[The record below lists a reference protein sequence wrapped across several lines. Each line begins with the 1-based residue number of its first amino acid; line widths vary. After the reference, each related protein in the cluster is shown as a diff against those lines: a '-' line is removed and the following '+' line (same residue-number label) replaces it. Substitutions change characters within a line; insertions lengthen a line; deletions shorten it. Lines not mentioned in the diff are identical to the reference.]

1 MQSTSKTPKRMPLF
15 DQPRPIHLEYLGWSR
30 PILHSA
36 CDYLFD
42 HHGRGREWNLDR
54 MLLVLPGSLAGRRLQ
69 MLLAHRAA
77 REGVVLRP
85 PEILTLGKLPERL
98 YQAKRP
104 FASELDQVM
113 AWTEVLRTM
122 PFEELK
128 PLLFE
133 VPQTDELTPWMEL
146 GRILGSLHR
155 ELASDLLDFSDVA
168 ETLNGTAEE
177 PRWRVLATLQRRY
190 LDALDEAGL
199 WDIQT
204 ARRFALQHGEVKPS
218 EYDIVLIGTVD
229 LNRAQRRFLAAVGP
243 QVTSLVGAPKSFS
256 GGFDDDGTL
265 RSEFWQQLEIPIDEE
280 SLHVRSTV
288 RDAADELAVQLA
300 LLGTTR
306 SSAEIT
312 VGVPDPALIPA
323 FQESLHRAGVALRYG
338 PGVAIQSTQ
347 PTKLLGLI
355 QEFLASGETE
365 AFHALIRETT
375 VDGWLRRQCELSDDY
390 LASIDEYL
398 NTTLLQSVRTP
409 VFPEARRGK
418 PEFERVV
425 IALNSLLEPLQ
436 SGKRP
441 LSQWVDPIR
450 AVLKTLYGGFEIDQR
465 TEEGNAL
472 WRSCAEINNALEQWT
487 FTPANLNADIE
498 LQDALMWLHQ
508 MLHGVQIPPL
518 RDPHSIE
525 MIGWLELA
533 LDDAPVLML
542 SGMHDGVIPESL
554 NSDAF
559 LPNQLRSRLGLIDNA
574 RRYARDAYVMMTILK
589 TREQV
594 ELILNRLNSDG
605 DPQTPSRLLLSVPM
619 ERLARRVLKLI
630 SDTEAVRAKV
640 ATWTPRIG
648 QSDIA
653 IPMPKD
659 CDAVTDMAVTDF
671 KKYSECPYRF
681 YLNRILKLRSVEHL
695 PLELDG
701 GAFGDLV
708 HQVLEDFFHSSV
720 AGAKEPE
727 PIEKWLASRLKEES
741 ERRFGISPPP
751 AVVVQIEQA
760 QTRLKSFAPL
770 HAQRMREGWVMQEAE
785 FKVERQG
792 SVELE
797 LDDERVMNLHGRI
810 DRIDRHE
817 ADDRWAVWDYKTG
830 DRSGKPRDVHLKSGK
845 WADWQLPL
853 YGELIRAK
861 MGVDLA
867 KATFGYILIPKNVGE
882 TAFLPADFKQ
892 EELESAVES
901 AKELASRVMDGKF
914 WPPEEGIAV
923 DYDDF
928 EAITQRSV
936 VRRWDPDG
944 VSKIGEVPNC
954 EEPPSNLPR
963 PKMPMDA
970 PRFLEIKPVA
980 IEGEIP
986 PVWFQPQMI
995 RASAGTGKTYRLASR
1010 AIQLL
1015 FADQPLETVLATTFT
1030 RKAAGEILHRILTLL
1045 AKACETE
1052 EDLTKLRKI
1061 LEPVHVSREAVR
1073 YQLARLCAQLHRF
1086 RVSTL
1091 DSFYAQLARSFA
1103 LELQL
1108 PPGWTMIDPSQE
1120 EQLRR
1125 DAVTRM
1131 FENIAQVQ
1139 LRSMISQLAKGDA
1152 IRSIRNQIDDVVES
1166 GYLLYQQAPKLE
1178 VWETLKISPAPSE
1191 EVLRKA
1197 IQVVQER
1204 SLGSD
1209 DRDARRDSVLQKFF
1223 NQDWEEFLKETLVI
1237 NCHNDKPTYSRKEI
1251 EAPIAEAMRVLAKH
1265 ASVAFLSSRN
1275 SQNKAAFELL
1285 EQFDKQL
1292 RYLKQQR
1299 RIFTFTDIANRIA
1312 AWLSRTVTDETD
1324 AASGKRSLDS
1334 ISHRLDCSIDHL
1346 LLDEFQDTSP
1356 QQWEILRPFAL
1367 AIQATLA
1374 DQPQAASFFVVGD
1387 AKQAI
1392 YAWRG
1397 GVSEVF
1403 ESVGREISKI
1413 HLENLASSRRS
1424 APIII
1429 AFVNDVFQ
1437 RLSQHPKY
1445 LGDDTS
1451 SKSTGP
1457 HPVIAAWIKKYFE
1470 DHSTFQE
1477 ELPGYIQIRNAPVI
1491 AEGEESSSAEDLVF
1505 ETIAEQIATLHE
1517 QAPKATIGVLTRTN
1531 LEVAEMISLLR
1542 ERGIE
1547 ASQEGGNELIDTAAV
1562 LVLRSALH
1570 LAVHPGDTV
1579 AHFHVTESPL
1589 ASYWPE
1595 SVRMSPNLLARELRR
1610 EIDLRGLGATV
1621 SNLVNHIASFCNARD
1636 QERLRQLVEEA
1647 FRFMNFRSNHL
1658 HAFIEF
1664 LNANRVSLP
1673 SESRVRVMTIHQA
1686 KGLEFDAVF
1695 LPSLEKKIVSR
1706 PPSYLVMRE
1715 SPVSPPIGIMRY
1727 VTRELHNYLDPL
1739 WQIAFKE
1746 AAQQQLGDALC
1757 LFYVALT
1764 RARHALY
1771 LVTVPQKNPTKTWG
1785 SVLHTLY
1792 GNSSTSSRP
1801 GAMLYESGK
1810 PDWYEYLKNAG
1821 PSYETGAEAEFGA
1834 EPVESDL
1841 SDDSRSDRVKFY
1853 RIALA
1858 SRMDAVVDGVVDGIV
1873 APSSLKATQ
1882 ETETSLSNV
1891 WLPETNQGAVVG
1903 KLVHRWMEEI
1913 RDWIEDGVPGR
1924 KRLQELANASMTL
1937 DELSQIRVP
1946 EWIDRF
1952 GKYLEAPEVRAALS
1966 RGRYEAWHRPKLLR
1980 LEVSR
1985 ERRLLEQFDR
1995 QLVRGSIDRC
2005 VLGYDGERVVRGE
2018 VLDFKI
2024 DQVTESSDL
2033 EAWIADRIR
2042 EHSPQLRLYGG
2053 VLRQQYGLRTD
2064 QLDLTLVLLS
2074 VGRVVSI
2081 PVVSTEPLS
2090 DASSRTQVL

>member
-1 MQSTSKTPKRMPLF
+1 MQSASRNPKRMPLF
-15 DQPRPIHLEYLGWSR
+15 EQSRPIRLEYLGWSR

-36 CDYLFD
+36 CDYLFE
-42 HHGRGREWNLDR
+42 HHSRGREWNLDR

-69 MLLAHRAA
+69 MLLAQRAA
-77 REGVVLRP
+77 REDVVLRP

-98 YQAKRP
+98 YQAKLP

-113 AWTEVLRTM
+113 AWTAVLRNM

-168 ETLNGTAEE
+168 ETLTGTAEE
-177 PRWRVLATLQRRY
+177 SRWHVLATLQRRY
-190 LDALDEAGL
+190 LDLLDEAGL

-218 EYDIVLIGTVD
+218 EHDIILIGTVD
-229 LNRAQRRFLAAVGP
+229 LNRAQRQFLAVVGP

-256 GGFDDDGTL
+256 AGFDDDGTL

-280 SLHVRSTV
+280 ALHVRSTV

-306 SSAEIT
+306 SPSEIT
-312 VGVPDPALIPA
+312 VGVPDPTLIPA
-323 FQESLHRAGVALRYG
+323 FQESLHRTGVALRYG

-347 PTKLLGLI
+347 PTKLLGII
-355 QEFLASGETE
+355 QEFLAKGETE
-365 AFHALIRETT
+365 AFHTLIRETT
-375 VDGWLRRQCELSDDY
+375 VDGWLRRQCELPDDY
-390 LASIDEYL
+390 LASIDDYL
-398 NTTLLQSVRTP
+398 NATLLQSVRAL
-409 VFPEARRGK
+409 VLPEARRGK
-418 PEFERVV
+418 PEFECVLTA
-425 IALNSLLEPLQ
+425 IDSLLEPLR

-450 AVLKTLYGGFEIDQR
+450 AVLKTLYAGFEIDQR

-472 WRSCAEINNALEQWT
+472 WRSCGEINNALEQWT

-498 LQDALMWLHQ
+498 LQDSLMWLQQ
-508 MLHGVQIPPL
+508 MLHGLQIPPL

-594 ELILNRLNSDG
+594 EFILNRLNSDG

-619 ERLARRVLKLI
+619 ERLARRVLRLI
-630 SDTEAVRAKV
+630 SDTEPVRAKV

-653 IPMPKD
+653 IPKPKD
-659 CDAVTDMAVTDF
+659 GGAVTDMAVTDF

-681 YLNRILKLRSVEHL
+681 YLNRVLKLRSVEHL

-708 HQVLEDFFHSSV
+708 HQVLEDFFDSPV
-720 AGAKEPE
+720 AGAKESE
-727 PIEKWLASRLKEES
+727 PIEKWLVSHLKEES

-770 HAQRMREGWVMQEAE
+770 HAQRVREGWVMQEAE

-792 SVELE
+792 AVQLE
-797 LDDERVMNLHGRI
+797 LDDEKIMKLHGRI

-817 ADDRWAVWDYKTG
+817 ADDLWAVWDYKTG
-830 DRSGKPRDVHLKSGK
+830 DRAGKPRDVHLKSGK
-845 WADWQLPL
+845 WVDWQLPL
-853 YGELIRAK
+853 YAELIRAK

-882 TAFLPADFKQ
+882 TAFLPADFKT

-901 AKELASRVMDGKF
+901 AKELASRVINGVF

-936 VRRWDPDG
+936 VRRWDPNG
-944 VSKIGEVPNC
+944 ASKIGEAPHC
-954 EEPPSNLPR
+954 EEPPNRPPR
-963 PKMPMDA
+963 LRSPIDA
-970 PRFLEIKPVA
+970 PSFLEIKPVA

-986 PVWFQPQMI
+986 HAWFQPQMI

-1052 EDLTKLRKI
+1052 GDLTKLRKI

-1091 DSFYAQLARSFA
+1091 DSFYAQLARSFS

-1131 FENIAQVQ
+1131 FENIGQVQ

-1178 VWETLKISPAPSE
+1178 VWETLKISPGPSDE
-1191 EVLRKA
+1191 ALQKA
-1197 IQVVQER
+1197 IQVLQET
-1204 SLGSD
+1204 SLGSE

-1237 NCHNDKPTYSRKEI
+1237 NCHSDKPTYSRKEI
-1251 EAPIAEAMRVLAKH
+1251 EAPVAQAMRVLAKH
-1265 ASVAFLSSRN
+1265 ASVAFLASRN
-1275 SQNKAAFELL
+1275 SQNRAAFELL

-1292 RYLKQQR
+1292 CYLKQQR

-1312 AWLSRTVTDETD
+1312 AWLTRTLTDQSD
-1324 AASGKRSLDS
+1324 AVSGKRSLES

-1367 AIQATLA
+1367 SIQATLA

-1470 DHSTFQE
+1470 DHTTFQE

-1491 AEGEESSSAEDLVF
+1491 AEGEDSSSVGDLMF

-1595 SVRMSPNLLARELRR
+1595 SVRVSPNILARELRR

-1621 SNLVNHIASFCNARD
+1621 SNLVNHIASSCNARD

-1715 SPVSPPIGIMRY
+1715 SSVSPPIGIMRY

-1746 AAQQQLGDALC
+1746 AAEQQLGDALC

-1771 LVTVPQKNPTKTWG
+1771 LVTVPQKNPTKTWA

-1792 GNSSTSSRP
+1792 GSSASSSRP
-1801 GAMLYESGK
+1801 GTMLYESGK
-1810 PDWYEYLKNAG
+1810 PDWYAYLQTAAP
-1821 PSYETGAEAEFGA
+1821 PSDAEADTEA
-1834 EPVESDL
+1834 ENRA
-1841 SDDSRSDRVKFY
+1841 DSLKHY

-1858 SRMDAVVDGVVDGIV
+1858 SRMEEVVDGTV
-1873 APSSLKATQ
+1873 APSALKATQ
-1882 ETETSLSNV
+1882 ETEPSLSSV
-1891 WLPETNQGAVVG
+1891 WQSETNQGAVVG

-1913 RDWIEDGVPGR
+1913 RDWVEDGIPGR
-1924 KRLQELANASMTL
+1924 KRLSELANSSMTL
-1937 DELSQIRVP
+1937 DELAQIRVS
-1946 EWIDRF
+1946 EWIERF

-1966 RGRYEAWHRPKLLR
+1966 RGRYETWHRPKLLR

-2005 VLGYDGERVVRGE
+2005 VLGYDGDRVVRGE
-2018 VLDFKI
+2018 VLDFKV
-2024 DQVTESSDL
+2024 DQGTDFEGL

-2042 EHSPQLRLYGG
+2042 EHSPQLQLYGR
-2053 VLRQQYGLRTD
+2053 VLRQQYGLRAD

-2081 PVVSTEPLS
+2081 PVVATEPLS

>member
-1 MQSTSKTPKRMPLF
+1 
-15 DQPRPIHLEYLGWSR
+15 
-30 PILHSA
+30 
-36 CDYLFD
+36 
-42 HHGRGREWNLDR
+42 
-54 MLLVLPGSLAGRRLQ
+54 
-69 MLLAHRAA
+69 
-77 REGVVLRP
+77 
-85 PEILTLGKLPERL
+85 
-98 YQAKRP
+98 
-104 FASELDQVM
+104 
-113 AWTEVLRTM
+113 
-122 PFEELK
+122 
-128 PLLFE
+128 
-133 VPQTDELTPWMEL
+133 
-146 GRILGSLHR
+146 
-155 ELASDLLDFSDVA
+155 
-168 ETLNGTAEE
+168 
-177 PRWRVLATLQRRY
+177 
-190 LDALDEAGL
+190 
-199 WDIQT
+199 
-204 ARRFALQHGEVKPS
+204 
-218 EYDIVLIGTVD
+218 
-229 LNRAQRRFLAAVGP
+229 
-243 QVTSLVGAPKSFS
+243 
-256 GGFDDDGTL
+256 
-265 RSEFWQQLEIPIDEE
+265 
-280 SLHVRSTV
+280 
-288 RDAADELAVQLA
+288 
-300 LLGTTR
+300 
-306 SSAEIT
+306 
-312 VGVPDPALIPA
+312 
-323 FQESLHRAGVALRYG
+323 
-338 PGVAIQSTQ
+338 
-347 PTKLLGLI
+347 
-355 QEFLASGETE
+355 
-365 AFHALIRETT
+365 
-375 VDGWLRRQCELSDDY
+375 
-390 LASIDEYL
+390 
-398 NTTLLQSVRTP
+398 
-409 VFPEARRGK
+409 
-418 PEFERVV
+418 
-425 IALNSLLEPLQ
+425 
-436 SGKRP
+436 
-441 LSQWVDPIR
+441 
-450 AVLKTLYGGFEIDQR
+450 
-465 TEEGNAL
+465 
-472 WRSCAEINNALEQWT
+472 
-487 FTPANLNADIE
+487 
-498 LQDALMWLHQ
+498 
-508 MLHGVQIPPL
+508 
-518 RDPHSIE
+518 
-525 MIGWLELA
+525 
-533 LDDAPVLML
+533 
-542 SGMHDGVIPESL
+542 
-554 NSDAF
+554 
-559 LPNQLRSRLGLIDNA
+559 
-574 RRYARDAYVMMTILK
+574 
-589 TREQV
+589 
-594 ELILNRLNSDG
+594 
-605 DPQTPSRLLLSVPM
+605 
-619 ERLARRVLKLI
+619 
-630 SDTEAVRAKV
+630 
-640 ATWTPRIG
+640 
-648 QSDIA
+648 SDIA

-797 LDDERVMNLHGRI
+797 LEDERVMNLHGRI

-1299 RIFTFTDIANRIA
+1299 RIITFTDIANRIA

-1531 LEVAEMISLLR
+1531 LEEAEMISLLR

-1579 AHFHVTESPL
+1579 AHFHVNE
-1589 ASYWPE
+1589 
-1595 SVRMSPNLLARELRR
+1595 
-1610 EIDLRGLGATV
+1610 
-1621 SNLVNHIASFCNARD
+1621 
-1636 QERLRQLVEEA
+1636 
-1647 FRFMNFRSNHL
+1647 
-1658 HAFIEF
+1658 
-1664 LNANRVSLP
+1664 
-1673 SESRVRVMTIHQA
+1673 
-1686 KGLEFDAVF
+1686 
-1695 LPSLEKKIVSR
+1695 
-1706 PPSYLVMRE
+1706 
-1715 SPVSPPIGIMRY
+1715 
-1727 VTRELHNYLDPL
+1727 
-1739 WQIAFKE
+1739 
-1746 AAQQQLGDALC
+1746 
-1757 LFYVALT
+1757 
-1764 RARHALY
+1764 
-1771 LVTVPQKNPTKTWG
+1771 
-1785 SVLHTLY
+1785 
-1792 GNSSTSSRP
+1792 
-1801 GAMLYESGK
+1801 
-1810 PDWYEYLKNAG
+1810 
-1821 PSYETGAEAEFGA
+1821 
-1834 EPVESDL
+1834 
-1841 SDDSRSDRVKFY
+1841 
-1853 RIALA
+1853 
-1858 SRMDAVVDGVVDGIV
+1858 
-1873 APSSLKATQ
+1873 
-1882 ETETSLSNV
+1882 
-1891 WLPETNQGAVVG
+1891 
-1903 KLVHRWMEEI
+1903 
-1913 RDWIEDGVPGR
+1913 
-1924 KRLQELANASMTL
+1924 
-1937 DELSQIRVP
+1937 
-1946 EWIDRF
+1946 
-1952 GKYLEAPEVRAALS
+1952 
-1966 RGRYEAWHRPKLLR
+1966 
-1980 LEVSR
+1980 
-1985 ERRLLEQFDR
+1985 
-1995 QLVRGSIDRC
+1995 
-2005 VLGYDGERVVRGE
+2005 
-2018 VLDFKI
+2018 
-2024 DQVTESSDL
+2024 
-2033 EAWIADRIR
+2033 
-2042 EHSPQLRLYGG
+2042 
-2053 VLRQQYGLRTD
+2053 
-2064 QLDLTLVLLS
+2064 
-2074 VGRVVSI
+2074 
-2081 PVVSTEPLS
+2081 
-2090 DASSRTQVL
+2090 